1 MAPALM
7 STVPMS
13 TVLMSTVLV
22 STGAEAPT
30 ITDAASVDDPRPHNA
45 VISIRGVSKR
55 YGTGDTVVVALDD
68 VSLDIIRGDFVAIM
82 GTSGSGKSTLMNIVG
97 CLDVPTDGT
106 YFLDGH
112 DVSELDDD
120 EQAEIRNAM
129 IGFVFQSFNLIR
141 RTTACRQVEL
151 PMSYGGVGRRERRQR
166 AIVALQA
173 VGLGERIDHLPSQLS
188 GGQQQRVAIARA
200 IGTDPALILA
210 DEPTG
215 ALDSRSTTE
224 VLDIFA
230 KLHREGRSVVVITH
244 EDEVAA
250 RAARVIRLVD
260 GRIVSDV
267 RNSPLGAPAPQPHL
281 QPHPLPEPQ
290 SPSLPHGEGAVA

>member
-1 MAPALM
+1 MTARTAA
-7 STVPMS
+7 V
-13 TVLMSTVLV
+13 V
-22 STGAEAPT
+22 STPNISRHAPVPA
-30 ITDAASVDDPRPHNA
+30 DA

-55 YGTGDTVVVALDD
+55 YGTSDTVVVALDD
-68 VSLDIIRGDFVAIM
+68 VSLDIMRGDFVAIM
-82 GTSGSGKSTLMNIVG
+82 GTSGSGKSTLMNIIG
-97 CLDVPTDGT
+97 CLDVPTEGT
-106 YFLDGH
+106 YVLDGH

-120 EQAEIRNAM
+120 DQAEIRSAM

-151 PMSYGGVGRRERRQR
+151 PLSYAGVGRRERRER
-166 AIVALQA
+166 AIQALQA

-215 ALDSRSTTE
+215 ALDSRSTNE
-224 VLDIFA
+224 VLDIFS

-260 GRIVSDV
+260 GRIVSDE
-267 RNSPLGAPAPQPHL
+267 RNVSDQRNEGHATPPAQDATSDCAPRPTAPVEAPMVQDL
-281 QPHPLPEPQ
+281 MLK
-290 SPSLPHGEGAVA
+290 VAAS